1 MELVGR
7 LLDVVLVADERDPE
21 ALPQEPTEPPGQQV
35 RHRARRLLFV
45 AVVPVAEKKLMIC

>member
-21 ALPQEPTEPPGQQV
+21 ALPQEPAEPPGQQV
-35 RHRARRLLFV
+35 RHRARRLLLLV
-45 AVVPVAEKKLMIC
+45 AVVPVAKKS

>member
-21 ALPQEPTEPPGQQV
+21 ALPQEPAEPPGQQV
-35 RHRARRLLFV
+35 RHRARRLLL
-45 AVVPVAEKKLMIC
+45 AVVPVAKKKLMIC